1 MIKYII
7 FSFFLFT
14 NKLWASFNQWEIDPE
29 GSAINEWDLWYHAI
43 NLMLIYFRDTIFSL
57 LYVLW
62 IGAFIYIWIKLIM
75 ARGKP
80 DEFKKAFTNLIY
92 VIVWILLV
100 SLSWALVRFASWIE
114 FFN

>member
-7 FSFFLFT
+7 FTFFFFTTNLFADFSRQ
-14 NKLWASFNQWEIDPE
+14 NINPE
-29 GSAINEWDLWYHAI
+29 WSAVNTDTFWYDAI
-43 NLMLIYFRDTIFSL
+43 NLVLIYFRDTIFSL

-75 ARGKP
+75 ARWKP

-92 VIVWILLV
+92 VIVWILLI

-114 FFN
+114 FF